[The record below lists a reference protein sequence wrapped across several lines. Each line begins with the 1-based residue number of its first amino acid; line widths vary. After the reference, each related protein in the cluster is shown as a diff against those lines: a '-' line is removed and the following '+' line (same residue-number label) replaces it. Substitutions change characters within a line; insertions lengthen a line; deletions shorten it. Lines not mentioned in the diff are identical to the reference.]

1 MATTLSP
8 QKLHPEVGTPVV
20 ASDGKE
26 LGRVKEVADSYLK
39 VDVRW
44 ARDYWLSFE
53 DVLSADSVKTL
64 LIIPSDQISA
74 YKRDRPHAVTDGGA
88 SPSSEWLDREMM
100 GRR

>member
-1 MATTLSP
+1 MAATYSP
-8 QKLHPEVGTPVV
+8 TRCNPEIGTPVV

-26 LGRVKEVADSYLK
+26 IGHVKEIADGYLK

-53 DVLSADSVKTL
+53 DILSADSVKTL
-64 LIIPSDQISA
+64 LIIPSDQINA
-74 YKRDRPHAVTDGGA
+74 YKRNRRHAVAGGGEN
-88 SPSSEWLDREMM
+88 PSSEWLDREMI